1 MAAKDS
7 TSDTVLSKHDNSS
20 KLVSSAGGNKRSW
33 QLSIAN
39 CGKENL
45 SSVQDIA
52 IEQAL
57 IKLLQIWLRAAIA
70 PN

>member
-1 MAAKDS
+1 MASINSK
-7 TSDTVLSKHDNSS
+7 SDAVLSKQDTSS
-20 KLVSSAGGNKRSW
+20 KLVSSAGVNKASW

-39 CGKENL
+39 CDKESL

-52 IEQAL
+52 IRQAQT
-57 IKLLQIWLRAAIA
+57 KLLQIWLRAAIA